1 MSKLNAC
8 LGAMIA
14 MKEGCYVVIA
24 DVMKRESLA
33 MVDV

>member
-14 MKEGCYVVIA
+14 KEGCYVVIA